1 MLQVKNIS
9 GGYGKKIILQDITF
23 QVKEGEVLGII
34 GPNGSGKTT
43 LLRAVTKVIKPSRGE
58 IILKGKDI
66 GLMDFQEFA
75 KTAAVVSQTLPG
87 GFVTLEEFVLLGR
100 TPYFKRFQ
108 FFETEKDLE
117 AAQKAM
123 MLTDTWRLKDR
134 FLEEMSGGERQLSL
148 IARALSQEP
157 SLLFLDEPTS
167 HLDITHQVYI
177 LDLVRRLNKEL
188 SLTVV
193 MVLHD
198 LNLAGEYC
206 DRLILLREGRVH
218 STGYP
223 KEVLTYQTIE
233 EVYRTIV
240 LVTDSPI
247 SGKPHVFVVPAEQR
261 HNPR

>member
-1 MLQVKNIS
+1 MLQVKNLS
-9 GGYGKKIILQDITF
+9 CGYGKKIILRDVTF

-43 LLRAVTKVIKPSRGE
+43 LLRAITKVINPSRGE
-58 IILKGKDI
+58 ITLKGKNV
-66 GLMDFQEFA
+66 GRMDFQEFA

-108 FFETEKDLE
+108 FFETENDLRV
-117 AAQKAM
+117 AQKAM
-123 MLTDTWRLKDR
+123 MLTDTWGLKDR
-134 FLEEMSGGERQLSL
+134 FLEEMSGGEKQLSL

-167 HLDITHQVYI
+167 HLDIAHQVYI
-177 LDLVRRLNKEL
+177 LDLIRRLNKEL

-193 MVLHD
+193 MVMHD
-198 LNLAGEYC
+198 LNLAAEYC
-206 DRLILLREGRVH
+206 DRLLLLREGRVH
-218 STGYP
+218 CAGYP

-233 EVYRTIV
+233 EVYRTV
-240 LVTDSPI
+240 VVVTDSPV
-247 SGKPHVFVVPAEQR
+247 SGKPHIFVVPSEQR
-261 HNPR
+261 HNP